1 MIIFFFSFENTSV
14 VTVGEAET
22 GEHFM
27 TVRGVYTEQEDGS
40 GHKLWHTYSTYS
52 STLGCK
58 SSGATQV
65 FKLSNPTQSANGP
78 LWHDKSV

>member
-27 TVRGVYTEQEDGS
+27 RVRGVYIVQEDGS
-40 GHKLWHTYSTYS
+40 GHEFWHTYS

-58 SSGATQV
+58 SSGTTQV
-65 FKLSNPTQSANGP
+65 FKLCNPTQSVNGP
-78 LWHDKSV
+78 LWRDKSV